1 MNEYTTKNIQNKIAE
16 FVKKETVLCI
26 AAALAAVS
34 AVIVPPSRAYLGY
47 IDFRVLALLFCLM
60 VAVAGFQSVGLF
72 EFLAEKLFEG
82 IANLRQLVSILVFLC
97 FFTSMFVTNDVALIT
112 FVPFAIMILTM
123 AGHEDRMIFVIVL
136 QTLAANLGSMFTPIG
151 NPQNLYIFAVSKM
164 SVWNFLKTMAPATLV
179 AFALLAGTIL
189 FVKREPIKIMKRH
202 RGRIEGRRRLA
213 GYVILFLLCI
223 GTVVHLVD
231 YRVMTAIVVAAAF
244 FMDRNLIKKADY
256 SLLLTFAAFFIFVEN
271 IGSIDA
277 VNHALKQMVEGRV
290 LISGLIISQGISN
303 VPAAILLSDFTSD
316 YKDLLLGVNI
326 GGLGTL
332 IASMASLISYKLYS
346 GTRGADRKKYLG
358 MFTGLNVVY
367 LLFFM
372 IVI

>member
-151 NPQNLYIFAVSKM
+151 NPQNLYLFAVSKM

-179 AFALLAGTIL
+179 AFVLLAGTIL
-189 FVKREPIKIMKRH
+189 FVKREPIKIMKGN
-202 RGRIEGRRRLA
+202 RGGIEERGRLA
-213 GYVILFLLCI
+213 GYGILFLLCI
-223 GTVVHLVD
+223 GTVIHLVD

-303 VPAAILLSDFTSD
+303 VPAAILLSGFTSD
-316 YKDLLLGVNI
+316 YKELLLGVNI